1 MSARRTWGVVLAA
14 LLLVGCVPVSPHE
27 EGSPT
32 APPTTGAASASGAA
46 GTDDGQSARQ
56 GDATADVMRGV
67 TLDGVDD
74 VDAATRAI
82 DALPFTAT
90 VRLVTDPG
98 RGPGD
103 YEAAITALS
112 SRARLVV
119 QLVDSTDMAGLTT
132 DRARQRARAFVER
145 YASQVEVW
153 EVGNE
158 VNGAWTGT
166 GPEEINEKVLAMAEQ
181 VRAAGE
187 PAAITLN
194 LWSRPDCHEA
204 EWEDESAYLAT
215 VPAPLAGAIDYAFL
229 SAYETACDPVQRPS
243 AAEVGDALE
252 ALGAAFPRA
261 RLGIGE
267 IGAQRGEDGDGGRGI
282 PEPTRDEKI
291 AVARRWISMNGQ
303 LAQRF
308 GDRYVG
314 GWFWWYF
321 RQDVVEAPPGESMG
335 GELAELLGSL

>member
-1 MSARRTWGVVLAA
+1 MSARRKWGAVLAA
-14 LLLVGCVPVSPHE
+14 LLLVGCAPVSPH

-32 APPTTGAASASGAA
+32 APPTTGTASASDTAE
-46 GTDDGQSARQ
+46 TDDGQSARQ

-67 TLDGVDD
+67 TLDSVDD
-74 VDAATRAI
+74 LGAAERAI

-90 VRLVTDPG
+90 VRLVTDPE
-98 RGPGD
+98 RGPDD
-103 YEAAITALS
+103 YQEAITALS
-112 SRARLVV
+112 SQARLVV
-119 QLVDSTDMAGLTT
+119 QLVDSTAMAGLGVEE
-132 DRARQRARAFVER
+132 ARSRARAFVER
-145 YASQVEVW
+145 YAGQVEVW

-158 VNGAWTGT
+158 VNGAWAGT
-166 GPEEINEKVLAMAEQ
+166 GPQEINAKVLAMAEQ

-187 PAAITLN
+187 PTAITVN
-194 LWSRPDCHEA
+194 LWSRPDCYEE
-204 EWEDESAYLAT
+204 EWEDEAAYLAT

-252 ALGAAFPRA
+252 ALGAAFPNA

-267 IGAQRGEDGDGGRGI
+267 IGAQRGEDSDSGHI
-282 PEPTRDEKI
+282 ISEPTRDEKI
-291 AVARRWISMNGQ
+291 AVARRWIGMNGQ

-321 RQDVVEAPPGESMG
+321 RQDVADAPAGESIG
-335 GELAELLGSL
+335 GELADLLGAL